1 MVVTLWGKAWT
12 ATAADADALPPPR
25 AREDL
30 LLASW
35 LTGCIG
41 VVLCALCVHVLT
53 GGCLWG
59 MCMCLCLR
67 MRLCLLGVCTYKY
80 AYAYVYDVYA

>member
-1 MVVTLWGKAWT
+1 MGKAGRPVEIEEGRLVVTLWGKAWT

-35 LTGCIG
+35 LPGCIG

-59 MCMCLCLR
+59 D
-67 MRLCLLGVCTYKY
+67 VHVSVS
-80 AYAYVYDVYA
+80 AYASVFV